1 MKDTFK
7 VGDVVVLKSGG
18 PAMTVQEVIDPFGV
32 KHQSESFRCQWFS
45 GKKLESGIFPLE
57 SLNPSEVM
65 DK

>member
-1 MKDTFK
+1 M
-7 VGDVVVLKSGG
+7 LKSGG